1 MSFTTSH
8 RKEDAMWND
17 DWKEDLNVCRAQ
29 IDKIDLEIIGLVS
42 QRMKICER
50 VGEIKAKQDLPV
62 CMPEREKMV
71 IFTREQW
78 GQAVGLKPMFVR
90 VLFKLFMVYSRMLQK
105 ELAGAYQDGFTE
117 VIRGGV

>member
-1 MSFTTSH
+1 
-8 RKEDAMWND
+8 MWND

-105 ELAGAYQDGFTE
+105 ELAGAYQDG
-117 VIRGGV
+117 